1 MLSPKLKE
9 KLSPA
14 LDAGINFEELLR
26 KIDTEF
32 PNLPSTML
40 ERFCFSFDG
49 IVFDIRHIVTREGHR
64 FVFNATI
71 GYLPFSIESKARR
84 EAIKAILMATRS
96 LTSVHFSV
104 DSASRIAAGAF
115 YDVDKIVPP
124 DVIFHPLISFLQEAR
139 PFMNLIGK
147 YLFEPMPEVSPEE
160 TAKIQAY
167 GKTFKS

>member
-1 MLSPKLKE
+1 MLSAKLRE

-40 ERFCFSFDG
+40 ERFCFSLDG
-49 IVFDIRHIVTREGHR
+49 IVFDIRHIVTKEGHR
-64 FVFNATI
+64 FVVNAAI
-71 GYLPFSIESKARR
+71 GYLPFSIESKGRR
-84 EAIKAILMATRS
+84 EAIKTIIMATRS
-96 LTSVHFSV
+96 LISVHFSV

-124 DVIFHPLISFLQEAR
+124 DVIFYPLMSFLQEAR
-139 PFMNLIGK
+139 PFIDLIGK
-147 YLFEPMPEVSPEE
+147 YLFEPLPEAKPEE
-160 TAKIQAY
+160 AEKTAF
-167 GKTFKS
+167 GSSFGG